1 MTQVP
6 DSTTAQRKPKADRWR
21 QIVQCAT
28 EVFFEKGYE
37 GASLQDIADRVG
49 ILKGSIYYY
58 IGSKEDLLGA
68 VIEQV
73 YIAGIANIDALA
85 ATEGNALARLRRVI
99 IGHIVHVC
107 ATLVPTAVF
116 LHELGSL
123 SDERREAILGDRNSY
138 QQVFRELIV
147 EGKEEGAIR
156 DEVDAKLA
164 ALSLL
169 GSLNWIYRWYRAD
182 GEFTPHQIGEQF
194 ADLHLRGLGTAAAID
209 ALPDEDFS
217 AIGTS
222 KASVA

>member
-1 MTQVP
+1 MTQGT

-37 GASLQDIADRVG
+37 AASLQDIADRVG

-73 YIAGIANIDALA
+73 HVAGIANIDALA
-85 ATEGNALARLRRVI
+85 ATEGNALERLRRVI

-107 ATLVPTAVF
+107 ATLVPTTVF
-116 LHELGSL
+116 LHELGAL
-123 SDERREAILGDRNSY
+123 SEERREAILGGSHSY
-138 QQVFRELIV
+138 QQVFRELII
-147 EGKEEGAIR
+147 EGKREGTVREDI
-156 DEVDAKLA
+156 DAKLA

-169 GSLNWIYRWYRAD
+169 GSLNWIYRWFRAD
-182 GEFTPHQIGEQF
+182 GEFTPHEIGEQF
-194 ADLHLRGLGTAAAID
+194 ADLHLRGLATAAALE
-209 ALPDEDFS
+209 ALREEDFARIS
-217 AIGTS
+217 AT
-222 KASVA
+222 ASDPA